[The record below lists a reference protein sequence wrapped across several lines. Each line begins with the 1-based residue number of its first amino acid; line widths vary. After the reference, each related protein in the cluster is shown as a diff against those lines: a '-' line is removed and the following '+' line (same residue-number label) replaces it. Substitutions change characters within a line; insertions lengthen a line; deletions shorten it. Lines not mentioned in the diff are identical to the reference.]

1 VLGQPE
7 AVYTAGLPAHVP
19 PVALSVNGVLSS
31 TLNTRTEV
39 DVYYDVVGT
48 KVSGHITV
56 RVWKVSTWGPLEHR
70 SADLT
75 CSSFAK
81 STHPVAR
88 IYI

>member
-1 VLGQPE
+1 MLGQPE
-7 AVYTAGLPAHVP
+7 AAYTAGLRAHVP
-19 PVALSVNGVLSS
+19 PVALSMNGVLSS

-39 DVYYDVVGT
+39 NVYYGVVGT

-56 RVWKVSTWGPLEHR
+56 RVRKVSTWGPLEHR

-75 CSSFAK
+75 WSSFAK
-81 STHPVAR
+81 STRPAAR